1 MYSMIVPLI
10 HDVVLVGSICNMAS
24 ILHHQYKKRSM
35 PLPLP
40 PTTPNK
46 SKKSMPSM
54 TRAQQKEAK
63 KPPAGGLRSHSRSP
77 IKKQVRRPQ

>member
-1 MYSMIVPLI
+1 MYYQLLHFI
-10 HDVVLVGSICNMAS
+10 HDVVLVGSICN
-24 ILHHQYKKRSM
+24 ILNHQYKKMSM

-77 IKKQVRRPQ
+77 IKK